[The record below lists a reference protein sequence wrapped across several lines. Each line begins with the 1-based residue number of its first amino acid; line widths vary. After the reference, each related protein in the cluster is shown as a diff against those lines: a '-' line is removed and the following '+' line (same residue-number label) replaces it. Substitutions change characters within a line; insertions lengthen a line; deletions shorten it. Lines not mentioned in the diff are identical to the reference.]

1 MKPPGPIRFVH
12 YQPAHQTMSNNTPI
26 QGAMEAARP
35 AVQNWSLLEEVVS
48 LLLSLLVFVQFFA
61 HPDHGEYSENSGPL
75 QQLPCPRPRVCL
87 EAGRIAPDPV
97 NQAA

>member
-26 QGAMEAARP
+26 QAAMEAARP

-48 LLLSLLVFVQFFA
+48 LLLSLLVFVLFFA
-61 HPDHGEYSENSGPL
+61 HPRPWRVFRELGAIATTALSEAES
-75 QQLPCPRPRVCL
+75 LPG
-87 EAGRIAPDPV
+87 GR
-97 NQAA
+97 